1 MVCARDRRA
10 GNSSKSDRQLEGRR
24 TMRKKTALRTPKQRK
39 TSLHQQGGL
48 IVRGKH
54 PQQSATTKS
63 TLTNR
68 THRTTIRLQPSPLP
82 CPVSQPNAASNRLR
96 RMMRCAARQASGAA
110 LDCTPRSIRRI
121 SSLRNTAN
129 RRSSRAAAALLLRLE
144 QLLERRVVAQRS
156 EREIDVQ
163 PVGVRVPPGERIAE
177 QGHGSV
183 PLAEQ
188 RLNPRP
194 PHRVPA
200 E

>member
-1 MVCARDRRA
+1 
-10 GNSSKSDRQLEGRR
+10 
-24 TMRKKTALRTPKQRK
+24 MRKKTALRTPQQRE
-39 TSLHQQGGL
+39 TSVRKQGGL
-48 IVRGKH
+48 IDRGENA
-54 PQQSATTKS
+54 QDSATAKS

-68 THRTTIRLQPSPLP
+68 SHRTTIRLQPCPLP

-96 RMMRCAARQASGAA
+96 RMLRCATRQASVAA
-110 LDCTPRSIRRI
+110 LDCTPRSIRRV
-121 SSLRNTAN
+121 SACGNTAN
-129 RRSSRAAAALLLRLE
+129 RRPARAAAALLLRLE

-177 QGHGSV
+177 QGHGGV